1 MPRDFKHRAQGK
13 KKRKPVS
20 PWFGLV
26 AGLSI
31 GLFVAFLVYIKMQP
45 AAQYP
50 FVQGAESPAP
60 EVGGGNAGD
69 RKDDQQVIPPPPKPH
84 FTFYTDL
91 PEMEVVIPEQEIRGK
106 PEAGI
111 KQVEQPGTYYLQVG
125 SFRSAEQADRFR
137 AELTLQGLEVNIQKV
152 TINNTDTF
160 HRVRVG
166 PFQELDALNRAR
178 HLLNK
183 QGIESRLV
191 KITG

>member
-45 AAQYP
+45 AAQHP

-60 EVGGGNAGD
+60 EVAGGNAGD

-125 SFRSAEQADRFR
+125 SFRSAEQADRFK
-137 AELTLQGLEVNIQKV
+137 AKLTLQGLEVNIQKV